1 MRTGGFFQSLISSM
15 TNGNRLHASSLR
27 PLDENIDTLDLS
39 SSFSTDASLLSSR
52 KRLESTTSSRLLP
65 GGWLSSTSKI
75 PDERTSPEVAR
86 GIFTGTKQTPVEE
99 TLTSPMTVPNSPV
112 RQQSSDKRKCLI
124 M

>member
-1 MRTGGFFQSLISSM
+1 MGFSKALISSM

-27 PLDENIDTLDLS
+27 PLDENNDTLDLS

-52 KRLESTTSSRLLP
+52 KRLESTTSHLLP
-65 GGWLSSTSKI
+65 GGWFSSTSKI
-75 PDERTSPEVAR
+75 PDERTSPEVAQ

-99 TLTSPMTVPNSPV
+99 TLISPRTVPNSPV